1 MKSYNII
8 VISLLTQLFSRGIAV
23 TFPIPAARAIIPRS
37 QPTQWS
43 LPHRVE
49 VNSAIKPS
57 RRYLELETKRQM
69 KQIPIAFC
77 PEAFNRE
84 PKLCSMCGGDS
95 KVKGTCDNLL
105 VSGDQSYCPGGKPC
119 RGFYCKCSDNGGPD
133 NSPKVTMTSV
143 VNGETGTVVWEPMT
157 LDEYKGLRASTTV
170 TLTESATA
178 SGADSGLETVAAVV
192 FAGGVA
198 WYLAC

>member
-1 MKSYNII
+1 
-8 VISLLTQLFSRGIAV
+8 
-23 TFPIPAARAIIPRS
+23 
-37 QPTQWS
+37 
-43 LPHRVE
+43 
-49 VNSAIKPS
+49 
-57 RRYLELETKRQM
+57 
-69 KQIPIAFC
+69 
-77 PEAFNRE
+77 
-84 PKLCSMCGGDS
+84 
-95 KVKGTCDNLL
+95 
-105 VSGDQSYCPGGKPC
+105 
-119 RGFYCKCSDNGGPD
+119 
-133 NSPKVTMTSV
+133 MTSV